1 MEIKIINIDDNPFLL
16 ELYANVEYETIGGT
30 EEGDAE
36 RKVLEE
42 YFSG

>member
-1 MEIKIINIDDNPFLL
+1 MEIKIINIEDDPFLL
-16 ELYANVEYETIGGT
+16 ELYSQVEYETIGGT
-30 EEGDAE
+30 REGDDE